1 VWYDNKAAVMVSTGN
16 ATPPKSTNSKISG
29 SLVSH
34 STDSKCNF
42 GLISS
47 CTERSQFFDVVD
59 FGVVVLSVG
68 SVTYER
74 HERNG
79 RAVVYTS
86 GER

>member
-1 VWYDNKAAVMVSTGN
+1 VWYDSKAAVMVSTGN
-16 ATPPKSTNSKISG
+16 AIPPKSTKSRNLD
-29 SLVSH
+29 SLVSL
-34 STDSKCNF
+34 STDLKYNF
-42 GLISS
+42 GPISI

-59 FGVVVLSVG
+59 FGGVVLSVG